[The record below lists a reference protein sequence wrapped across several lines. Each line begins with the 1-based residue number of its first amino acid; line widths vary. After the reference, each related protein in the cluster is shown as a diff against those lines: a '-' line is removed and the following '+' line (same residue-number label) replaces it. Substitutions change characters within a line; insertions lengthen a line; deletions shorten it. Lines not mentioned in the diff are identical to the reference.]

1 VTQRLDA
8 GHAAGDSRRVSVP
21 RPLRLAIQ
29 GERGAFSEEAAL
41 KLLGGSIK
49 IVPTMD
55 FPHMFSSVARHK
67 AHLCLAPMENSLV
80 GSIYRNYDLLLQ
92 YGFVVYGEVYLR
104 VVHCLIS
111 PLGTYLE
118 EVARVYS
125 HPIALDQCREFFRTH
140 PTIETISTYDTAG
153 SVQMLIDK
161 KEAGAAAIAGR
172 EAARHY
178 GAKVLAE
185 GIEDD
190 PANYTRFFLLGRD
203 DADLADLDEVLRKEE
218 LGPIKTSLAFYVQN
232 APGNLFHALRGF
244 ADRGLDLTR
253 IESRPVRG
261 KPFEYLFYLD
271 FFGTP
276 TTSPGKEAIADLS
289 EQAGF
294 LRILGT
300 YPSGRLDWVG
310 SEVPLTPRAET
321 PPTEAYPGPERRKTG
336 RERRK
341 ISRDR
346 RRKPPAEPPAP
357 PPLPGV

>member
-1 VTQRLDA
+1 MSL
-8 GHAAGDSRRVSVP
+8 P
-21 RPLRLAIQ
+21 RPLRVAIQ
-29 GERGAFSEEAAL
+29 GERGAFSEEAARQL
-41 KLLGGSIK
+41 FGPSIK
-49 IVPTMD
+49 IVSTED

-92 YGFVVYGEVYLR
+92 YGYVIYGEVYLR
-104 VVHCLIS
+104 VVHCLIA

-125 HPIALDQCREFFRTH
+125 HPIALDQCLEFFRTH
-140 PTIETISTYDTAG
+140 PKIETISTYDTAG

-161 KEAGAAAIAGR
+161 KETGAAAIAGR
-172 EAARHY
+172 GAARHY
-178 GAKVLAE
+178 GAKILAE

-203 DADLADLDEVLRKEE
+203 DPDLEGLDQIMVKEE
-218 LGPIKTSLAFYVQN
+218 LGPIKTSLAFYVRN
-232 APGNLFHALRGF
+232 APGNLYGALRGF
-244 ADRGLDLTR
+244 AERGIDLTR
-253 IESRPVRG
+253 VESRPVRG

-276 TTSPGKEAIADLS
+276 TTSPSQEAIADLS
-289 EQAGF
+289 ARAGF

-310 SEVPLTPRAET
+310 SEAPLLPRAET
-321 PPTEAYPGPERRKTG
+321 PPPALFPGPEQ
-336 RERRK
+336 RE
-341 ISRDR
+341 SDR
-346 RRKPPAEPPAP
+346 RRVGDRRRTPLGGPPGEP